1 MFKTENTLTRGFDN
15 GEDWQVLF
23 YSLLES
29 AETCDWVDIDE
40 HLSCKL
46 AQWDSAELYD
56 SHYGELFTQGYVM
69 CCEDEEEFAAEMA
82 SGLLKEYRRYVEGI
96 PEPVQCVEQANC
108 WQQVKPFY
116 ELLEWGSNI
125 PYSMKERIRA
135 VYENCV
141 AGLYY
146 GDYGFE
152 TLMDNGWNYELPRAL
167 ALELWRIAFW
177 YLAEGFNEEEVA

>member
-1 MFKTENTLTRGFDN
+1 MFKTENALTRGFDN
-15 GEDWQVLF
+15 GEDWQDLF

-29 AETCDWVDIDE
+29 DETGDWVKIDE
-40 HLSCKL
+40 HVSCRMYPRC
-46 AQWDSAELYD
+46 AELYD
-56 SHYGELFTQGYVM
+56 YDHEELFDSPYFM
-69 CCEDEEEFAAEMA
+69 CCEDREEFVAESAA
-82 SGLLKEYRRYVEGI
+82 SLLEKYREFMGSR
-96 PEPVQCVEQANC
+96 PTPVQCVEQAHC
-108 WQQVKPFY
+108 WEQVKPFY

>member
-1 MFKTENTLTRGFDN
+1 MALKIENTLTRGFDN

-29 AETCDWVDIDE
+29 AETGDWVDIDE

-46 AQWDSAELYD
+46 AQWDSAEPYD

-82 SGLLKEYRRYVEGI
+82 SGLLKKYRRYVEGI
-96 PEPVQCVEQANC
+96 PEPVQCVEQAHC
-108 WQQVKPFY
+108 WQQVEPFW
-116 ELLEWGSNI
+116 EEVLTAS
-125 PYSMKERIRA
+125 SRVRA
-135 VYENCV
+135 VYDNCV

-146 GDYGFE
+146 GDYGFN
-152 TLMDNGWNYELPRAL
+152 TLMENGWNYELPREL
-167 ALELWRIAFW
+167 VKELWQIAFW
-177 YLAEGFNEEEVA
+177 YLEIGYEFEESDTRVA